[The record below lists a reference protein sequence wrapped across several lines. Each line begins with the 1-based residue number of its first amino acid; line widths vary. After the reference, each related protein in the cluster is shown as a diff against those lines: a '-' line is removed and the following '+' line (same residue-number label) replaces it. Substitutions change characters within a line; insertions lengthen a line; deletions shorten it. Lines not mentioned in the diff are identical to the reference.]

1 MNIEDFYFSK
11 KKEYRFSQ
19 DHISELVGKRVT
31 VFQLE
36 SLGCT
41 HTPGSQY
48 VTNYSNGKPIGR
60 VWKCRDLGAVVSEL
74 RAGRVG
80 SLGQHLALST
90 RPVGA

>member
-1 MNIEDFYFSK
+1 MNIEDFYFRK

-19 DHISELVGKRVT
+19 DHISQLVGKRVT

-41 HTPGSQY
+41 HTPGSQC
-48 VTNYSNGKPIGR
+48 VTNYSSGKPIGR

-74 RAGRVG
+74 RSGRVG
-80 SLGQHLALST
+80 LLGQRLELGS
-90 RPVGA
+90 